1 MHDDLK
7 SIEVAS
13 LNIKDCEA
21 DKSSEES
28 VDKATQK
35 VVELESELA
44 SNSKIIK
51 DLKENEANLEVE
63 NKMNKE
69 QVEKLMRVASNM
81 HKELAELKTSSS

>member
-7 SIEVAS
+7 SIEVTS
-13 LNIKDCEA
+13 SNNKECEA
-21 DKSSEES
+21 DKTSEES
-28 VDKATQK
+28 VDNATQK

-44 SNSKIIK
+44 SNRKIIK
-51 DLKENEANLEVE
+51 DIKETEANLIVE

-81 HKELAELKTSSS
+81 HKELAELKTRNS